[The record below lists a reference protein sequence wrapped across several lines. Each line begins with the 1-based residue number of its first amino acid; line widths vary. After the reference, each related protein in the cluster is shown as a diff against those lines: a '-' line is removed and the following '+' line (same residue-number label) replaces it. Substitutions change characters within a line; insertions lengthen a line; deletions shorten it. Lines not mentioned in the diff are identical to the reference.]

1 MKKLFSILFIATMLS
16 MWLVACGDEKDE
28 PAGPSNQQLESIS
41 ESETDTH
48 FTFVIDLD
56 KDSSSIYLYNVVFT
70 IGEAQSPAMNIRI
83 DAPVTV
89 DKTGK
94 VYTYS
99 GTDIVPFMLRGST
112 AVPMPSFIVTNLTCN
127 VNTKDKVYD
136 IFFNCHGGE
145 YKNNGKLN

>member
-1 MKKLFSILFIATMLS
+1 MKKLFNVLFLATMLG
-16 MWLVACGDEKDE
+16 MVLVSCGDEKDE
-28 PAGPSNQQLESIS
+28 PVGPSNYQLESIS

-70 IGEAQSPAMNIRI
+70 IGETQSPAMNIRI

-89 DKTGK
+89 DKSGK
-94 VYTYS
+94 IYTYA
-99 GTDIVPFMLRGST
+99 GTDITPFLLRGNT
-112 AVPMPSFIVTNLTCN
+112 PVPMPSMPVTNLTCN
-127 VNTKDKVYD
+127 VDTKNKTFN

-145 YKNNGKLN
+145 YSNSGKLK